1 MKQTKITRSSSKGHT
16 KASNNS
22 WKTKAVNRSQE
33 TAKLR
38 KRIKE
43 LTESRDNWKSKYR
56 RLKKGSENP
65 SLLSDEKAARHQ
77 YSLSIIVLITA
88 LYKYGGMSLRSCR
101 HSLCCMFL
109 CLGLNSRVP
118 SHSSIRNWL
127 CKCGMY
133 RVKSTATTGGEY
145 VIYVDESITFGSE
158 KMLVILGVPLS
169 KIPRHRSLSHNDM
182 AVLFVGA
189 GQEWK
194 AEHIER
200 ELEKIAVHKEIRYV
214 VSDEGLNLRKAY
226 KSLNYIHIED
236 CTHVLA
242 NHLKRIY
249 AKDEEFEAFRKLIGK
264 LRQDWNLS
272 KAKSQYMP
280 PGMRG
285 KMRFANIFPCIN
297 WVKKM
302 LADWDNLNAEVQ
314 HRLSFLK
321 EHADFIQ
328 SLIEV
333 EIVFKTVCTLLKNK
347 GFGVL
352 QKQAILD
359 KLSNMETGERAGIF
373 IQNCK
378 GYLENLTVKS
388 EAVKQDHLLCC
399 SDIIE
404 SYFGKFK
411 AKVNSNNRSGLTEF
425 IFTLATFGQPFS
437 IHEVK
442 QALENVQCK
451 HLVLDKNKTN
461 AA

>member
-1 MKQTKITRSSSKGHT
+1 LSKGLT
-16 KASNNS
+16 KDSNNS
-22 WKTKAVNRSQE
+22 WKTKAVSRSKE
-33 TAKLR
+33 TARLR

-43 LTESRDNWKSKYR
+43 ITESRDNWKTKYKH
-56 RLKKGSENP
+56 LKKGGGKP
-65 SLLSDEKAARHQ
+65 ALLAGEKAARHH
-77 YSLSIIVLITA
+77 YSLTTIALIVA
-88 LYKYGGMSLRSCR
+88 LYKYGGMSLRGCR

-133 RVKSTATTGGEY
+133 RVRTTATTDGSY
-145 VIYVDESITFGSE
+145 VVHADESITFGSE
-158 KMLVILGVPLS
+158 KMLLILGVPLDS
-169 KIPRHRSLSHNDM
+169 IPKDRSLSHNDM
-182 AVLFVGA
+182 LVLFAGA
-189 GQEWK
+189 SQEWK

-200 ELEKIAVHKEIRYV
+200 ELEKIGVHKEIKYV

-226 KSLNYIHIED
+226 KLLDYIHIED
-236 CTHVLA
+236 CTHILA

-249 AKDEEFEAFRKLIGK
+249 AKDAEFEAFRKLIGK
-264 LRQDWNLS
+264 LRRDWNLS
-272 KAKSQYMP
+272 KTKSQYMP

-297 WVKKM
+297 WAKKT
-302 LADWDNLNAEVQ
+302 LADWDNLSNEVQ
-314 HRLSFLK
+314 NRLIFLK

-333 EIVFKTVCTLLKNK
+333 EIVFKTVCTKLKNE
-347 GFGVL
+347 GFGLV

-359 KLSNMETGERAGIF
+359 KLSKMEAGEKAGVF

-378 GYLENLTVKS
+378 DYLENLTKKS
-388 EAVKQDHLLCC
+388 EALKQDYLLCS

-411 AKVNSNNRSGLTEF
+411 VKVNPNNRSGLTEF
-425 IFTLATFGQPFS
+425 IFIIATFGQPFS
-437 IHEVK
+437 IQEVK

-451 HLVLDKNKTN
+451 DLVLNKTQAK